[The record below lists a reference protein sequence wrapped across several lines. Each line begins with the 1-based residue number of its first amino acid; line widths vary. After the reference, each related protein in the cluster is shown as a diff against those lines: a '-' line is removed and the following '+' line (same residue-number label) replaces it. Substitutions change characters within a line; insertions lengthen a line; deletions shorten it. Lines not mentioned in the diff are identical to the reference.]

1 MPELLLQRL
10 LDGLRATT
18 LPEGVAVLLGLAYIL
33 LIRRRSRW
41 AWVAGGFG
49 ALLYTWLFARAAL
62 PMQAGLQVYYV
73 GMSVYGWV
81 HWSRAGEQP
90 RISTWSWR
98 LHVAAVL
105 LVLAMAAALA
115 RLLATETQA
124 AWPYLDSATTI
135 GSLLATWLTARV
147 KLENWLYWIAIDSVL
162 VFLYAAQGLV
172 FTAALFVLYLV
183 IAGAGFRTWLHSYRQ
198 PTRA

>member
-1 MPELLLQRL
+1 MPELLQRL

-41 AWVAGGFG
+41 AWVAGGLG

-73 GMSVYGWV
+73 VMSVYGWL
-81 HWSRAGEQP
+81 HWSRAGTQP
-90 RISTWSWR
+90 PVSTWPWR
-98 LHVAAVL
+98 AHVAAIAIVL
-105 LVLAMAAALA
+105 GIAAALA

-124 AWPYLDSATTI
+124 AWPYLDSATTV

-147 KLENWLYWIAIDSVL
+147 KLENWLYWIVIDTVL
-162 VFLYAAQGLV
+162 VFVYAAQGLV
-172 FTAALFVLYLV
+172 FTALLFVVYLL
-183 IAGAGFRTWLHSYRQ
+183 IAGAGLRTWLHSYRQ
-198 PTRA
+198 PTAA